1 MTTAAATRRV
11 SRWVASRPASWVTM
25 LVLVAAIGTFRA
37 FGFHRAASVDVTTG
51 TITTGPVVRRIVATG
66 TLQAVTTIAV
76 GAQVSGTIQTLG
88 ADYNSIVHAG
98 QMVARLDPALFQ
110 AALNE
115 ADASLQQTQ
124 AALLTAQAERLGYE
138 TAVDDA
144 RTKLRRAEE

>member
-1 MTTAAATRRV
+1 
-11 SRWVASRPASWVTM
+11 
-25 LVLVAAIGTFRA
+25 
-37 FGFHRAASVDVTTG
+37 
-51 TITTGPVVRRIVATG
+51 
-66 TLQAVTTIAV
+66 
-76 GAQVSGTIQTLG
+76 IQTLG

-144 RTKLRRAEE
+144 RTKLRRAEELGARQLIPPADLDAAHIAMDEATANCQSASSQVTVAMAAVDQARAA